1 MSSANSSDTQ
11 RWDGIIKPYSQKD
24 VERREF
30 FDDSVCW
37 INRTRAISLIG
48 SKTDFLPEAT
58 KTDFEE
64 ESAKITKG
72 LPLDRAKES

>member
-1 MSSANSSDTQ
+1 
-11 RWDGIIKPYSQKD
+11 

-48 SKTDFLPEAT
+48 SKTDSLPEAT
-58 KTDFEE
+58 KTEF
-64 ESAKITKG
+64 
-72 LPLDRAKES
+72 